1 MKKMLFTLL
10 AAVALL
16 AGCTNADKGPTVTA
30 EDDIDAAREFVRASL
45 DGNFDRARQFMV
57 QDSAGIQLMDNVER
71 RYKEHSSPEEKQQ
84 YHNAEIKIFQV
95 QHLDSL
101 TSSIAYFNTYT
112 NKKDTLRVIKE
123 GEKWLVDFK
132 YLLKPQTDSLP

>member
-1 MKKMLFTLL
+1 MKQMLFAVLATL
-10 AAVALL
+10 ALM
-16 AGCTNADKGPTVTA
+16 AGCTNADKAPATVA

-84 YHNAEIKIFQV
+84 YRNAEIKIFQV
-95 QHLDSL
+95 QHLDST

-112 NKKDTLRVIKE
+112 NKKDTLRVVRN
-123 GEKWLVDFK
+123 GSKWLVDFK